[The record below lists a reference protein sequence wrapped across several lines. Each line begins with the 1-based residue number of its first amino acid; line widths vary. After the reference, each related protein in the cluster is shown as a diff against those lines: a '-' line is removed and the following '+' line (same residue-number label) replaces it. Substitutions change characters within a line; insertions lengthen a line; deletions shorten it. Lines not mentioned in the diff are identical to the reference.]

1 MTANQKLSG
10 RTGFALERIEIF
22 QNLDAREI
30 ERLTNRVN
38 WRNYKAHQQIIGHQ
52 DASTDVY
59 FMVSGTVRVILFSS
73 AGKEVAFRDIHAGEC
88 FGEYAAIDGAPRS
101 ANVIALTDVMIGSVS
116 AETFRSILEE
126 YPAVSMSLLTHLVS
140 TVRSLSERIFEFS
153 TLAVKNRIH
162 SELLRLARENERD
175 GNQARLSPA
184 PTHADI
190 ASRISTH
197 REAVT
202 RELNDLT
209 KSGLLV
215 RDGRTL
221 IITDMA
227 ELERLVHEMTGD

>member
-1 MTANQKLSG
+1 MTAKQKLSG
-10 RTGFALERIEIF
+10 GTGYALERIGIF
-22 QNLDAREI
+22 RDLDPREI
-30 ERLTNRVN
+30 ERLTQRVN
-38 WRNYKAHQQIIGHQ
+38 WRNYKAGQQIIGHQ

-59 FMVSGTVRVILFSS
+59 FMVSGTVRVTLFSS

-88 FGEYAAIDGAPRS
+88 FGEFAAIDGAPRS

-116 AETFRSILEE
+116 AETFRAILEE
-126 YPAVSMSLLTHLVS
+126 YPAVSMAMLTTL
-140 TVRSLSERIFEFS
+140 TGMVRSLSERIFEFS

-162 SELLRLARENERD
+162 SELLRLARESARD
-175 GNQARLSPA
+175 GNSARISPA

-209 KSGLLV
+209 KSGLLK

-221 IITDMA
+221 IISDVE
-227 ELERLVHEMTGD
+227 ELERLVHDVTGD

>member
-1 MTANQKLSG
+1 MTANHKLSG
-10 RTGFALERIEIF
+10 GTGYALERIEIF

-30 ERLTNRVN
+30 ERLSSRVH

-52 DASTDVY
+52 EASTDVY

-88 FGEYAAIDGAPRS
+88 FGEYAAIDRAPRS
-101 ANVIALTDVMIGSVS
+101 ANVIALTEVMIGSVS
-116 AETFRSILEE
+116 AETFCSILKE
-126 YPAVSMSLLTHLVS
+126 YPAVSMSLLAHLVG

-162 SELLRLARENERD
+162 SELLRLAREGERD
-175 GNQARLSPA
+175 GNTARIAPA

-190 ASRISTH
+190 AARISTH

-209 KSGLLV
+209 KNGLLA

-221 IITDMA
+221 IITDMD
-227 ELERLVHEMTGD
+227 ELERLVHEVTGD

>member
-1 MTANQKLSG
+1 MTAKQKLSG
-10 RTGFALERIEIF
+10 GSGYALERIGIF
-22 QNLDAREI
+22 RDLDSREI
-30 ERLTNRVN
+30 ERLTQRVN
-38 WRNYKAHQQIIGHQ
+38 WRNYKTGQQIIGHQ

-59 FMVSGTVRVILFSS
+59 FMVSGTVRVTLFSS

-88 FGEYAAIDGAPRS
+88 FGEFAAIDGAPRS

-116 AETFRSILEE
+116 AETFRAILQE
-126 YPAVSMSLLTHLVS
+126 YPAVSMAMLTTL
-140 TVRSLSERIFEFS
+140 TGMVRSLSERIFEFS

-162 SELLRLARENERD
+162 SELLRLARESERD
-175 GNQARLSPA
+175 GNAARISPA

-209 KSGLLV
+209 KSGLLK

-221 IITDMA
+221 IISDVE
-227 ELERLVHEMTGD
+227 ELERLVHDVTGD

>member
-1 MTANQKLSG
+1 MTANQKLSSG
-10 RTGFALERIEIF
+10 TGYALERIDIF
-22 QNLDAREI
+22 RDLDPREV
-30 ERLTNRVN
+30 ERLTRRVN
-38 WRNYKAHQQIIGHQ
+38 WRNYAAHHHIIGHQ
-52 DASTDVY
+52 EVSTDVY

-126 YPAVSMSLLTHLVS
+126 YPAVSMALLTRLTN

-162 SELLRLARENERD
+162 SELLRLAREGERD
-175 GNQARLSPA
+175 GNVARISPA

-202 RELNDLT
+202 RELNELT
-209 KSGLLV
+209 KSGLIS

-221 IITDMA
+221 IISDLA
-227 ELERLVHEMTGD
+227 ELERLVHDVTGD

>member
-52 DASTDVY
+52 EASTDVY

>member
-1 MTANQKLSG
+1 MTANQKISG

-52 DASTDVY
+52 EASTDVY

-126 YPAVSMSLLTHLVS
+126 YPAVSMSLLAHLVS

-162 SELLRLARENERD
+162 SELLRLARESERD
-175 GNQARLSPA
+175 GNQARISPA

-209 KSGLLV
+209 KSGLLA

-221 IITDMA
+221 IITDME
-227 ELERLVHEMTGD
+227 ELERLVHQMTGD

>member
-52 DASTDVY
+52 EASTDVY

-126 YPAVSMSLLTHLVS
+126 YPAVSMSLLAHLVS

-175 GNQARLSPA
+175 GNQARISPA

-209 KSGLLV
+209 KSGLLA

-227 ELERLVHEMTGD
+227 ELERLVHEVTGD

>member
-1 MTANQKLSG
+1 MTANQKISG
-10 RTGFALERIEIF
+10 GSGYALERIRIF
-22 QNLDAREI
+22 RDLDSREI
-30 ERLTNRVN
+30 ERLTQRVN

-52 DASTDVY
+52 EASTDVY

-88 FGEYAAIDGAPRS
+88 FGEFAAIDGAPRS

-126 YPAVSMSLLTHLVS
+126 YSAVSMALLTYL
-140 TVRSLSERIFEFS
+140 TTMVRSLSERIFEFS

-162 SELLRLARENERD
+162 SELLRLAKEGERD
-175 GNQARLSPA
+175 GNIARISPA

-209 KSGLLV
+209 KSGLLN

-221 IITDMA
+221 IIGDLE
-227 ELERLVHEMTGD
+227 ELERLVHEVTGD

>member
-10 RTGFALERIEIF
+10 GTGYALERIEIF
-22 QNLDAREI
+22 RDLDPREI
-30 ERLTNRVN
+30 ERLTRRVN
-38 WRNYKAHQQIIGHQ
+38 WRNYKANQQIIGHQ
-52 DASTDVY
+52 EASTDVY

-88 FGEYAAIDGAPRS
+88 FGEFAAIDGAPRS

-116 AETFRSILEE
+116 AETFRSILQEF
-126 YPAVSMSLLTHLVS
+126 PAVSMAMLTNLIG

-162 SELLRLARENERD
+162 SELLRLARESERD
-175 GNQARLSPA
+175 DNTARISPA

-202 RELNDLT
+202 RELNELT
-209 KSGLLV
+209 KNGLIS

-221 IITDMA
+221 IVSDME
-227 ELERLVHEMTGD
+227 ELARLVHDVTGD

>member
-10 RTGFALERIEIF
+10 GSGYALERIGIF
-22 QNLDAREI
+22 RDLDPREI
-30 ERLTNRVN
+30 ERLTARVK

-52 DASTDVY
+52 EASTDVY
-59 FMVSGTVRVILFSS
+59 FMVSGTVRVILFSN

-88 FGEYAAIDGAPRS
+88 FGEFAAIDGAPRS
-101 ANVIALTDVMIGSVS
+101 ANVVALTDVMIGSVS
-116 AETFRSILEE
+116 ADTFRSILQE
-126 YPAVSMSLLTHLVS
+126 YSAVSMAMLTYL
-140 TVRSLSERIFEFS
+140 TGMVRSLSERIFEFS

-162 SELLRLARENERD
+162 SELLRLAREGERE
-175 GNQARLSPA
+175 GNTARISPA

-209 KSGLLV
+209 KSGLLS

-221 IITDMA
+221 IIANME
-227 ELERLVHEMTGD
+227 ELERLVHDVTGD

>member
-10 RTGFALERIEIF
+10 GTGYALESIEIF
-22 QNLDAREI
+22 RDLDPREI
-30 ERLTNRVN
+30 ERLTQRVN
-38 WRNYKAHQQIIGHQ
+38 WRNYKANQQIIGHQ
-52 DASTDVY
+52 EASTDVY

-88 FGEYAAIDGAPRS
+88 FGEFAAIDGAPRS

-116 AETFRSILEE
+116 AETFRAILEE
-126 YPAVSMSLLTHLVS
+126 YPAVSMAMLTHLIG

-162 SELLRLARENERD
+162 SELLRLARESERD
-175 GNQARLSPA
+175 GNTARISPA

-209 KSGLLV
+209 KKGLIS

-221 IITDMA
+221 IICDME
-227 ELERLVHEMTGD
+227 ELERLVHDVTGD

>member
-1 MTANQKLSG
+1 MTAKQKLSG
-10 RTGFALERIEIF
+10 GSGYALERIGIF
-22 QNLDAREI
+22 RDLDSREI
-30 ERLTNRVN
+30 ERLTQRVN
-38 WRNYKAHQQIIGHQ
+38 WRNYKTGQQIIGHQ

-59 FMVSGTVRVILFSS
+59 FMVSGTVRVTLFSS

-88 FGEYAAIDGAPRS
+88 FGEFAAIDGAPRS

-116 AETFRSILEE
+116 AETFRAILEE
-126 YPAVSMSLLTHLVS
+126 YPAVSMAMLTTL
-140 TVRSLSERIFEFS
+140 TGMVRSLSERIFEFS

-162 SELLRLARENERD
+162 SELLRLARESERD
-175 GNQARLSPA
+175 GNAARISPA

-209 KSGLLV
+209 KSGLLK

-221 IITDMA
+221 IISDVE
-227 ELERLVHEMTGD
+227 ELERLVHDVTGD